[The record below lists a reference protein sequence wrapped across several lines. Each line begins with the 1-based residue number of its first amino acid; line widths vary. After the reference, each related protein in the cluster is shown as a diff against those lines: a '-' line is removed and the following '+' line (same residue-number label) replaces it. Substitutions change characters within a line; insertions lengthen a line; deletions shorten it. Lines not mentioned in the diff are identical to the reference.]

1 LAKAGKRQK
10 ATGNRQQARENL
22 NQESEFIKFL
32 VGQDKG
38 EGEDTGDKE
47 V

>member
-1 LAKAGKRQK
+1 MGSARQAGLDKPTCLFEAK
-10 ATGNRQQARENL
+10 NL
-22 NQESEFIKFL
+22 IRSEFIKFL